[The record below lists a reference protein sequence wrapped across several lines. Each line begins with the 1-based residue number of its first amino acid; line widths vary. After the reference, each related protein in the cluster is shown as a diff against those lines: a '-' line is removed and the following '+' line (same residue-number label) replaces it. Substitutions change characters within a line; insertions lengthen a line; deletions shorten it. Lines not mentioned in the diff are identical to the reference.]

1 MGDSIIIIAMLVISG
16 IIVGIINTLAGGG
29 AIISMTLFM
38 VLGLPISVANGTN
51 RIAVVLQNFTASLA
65 FLRKRML
72 DIKSGVKLSIP
83 AVIGNIAGSMVATHI
98 SDTVFTV
105 CMAIVLTVVLLY
117 MIFDQ
122 SHKRPHIH
130 GGHPL
135 EIRWWHYIWFLLLGF
150 YGGYIYIGL
159 GYVVLAITIWTMRLD
174 LVTANILKGFVI
186 FVSSPFSMLV
196 FMYNGQVDYAFGL
209 LHGLGNIIGAFL
221 ASHYAIGWGVKFVRL
236 FTIGIVIVCLL
247 DLVGWLSMADGVNW
261 LLNIMG

>member
-1 MGDSIIIIAMLVISG
+1 MELTWQVITLLIASG
-16 IIVGIINTLAGGG
+16 ILVGIINTLAGGG
-29 AIISMTLFM
+29 TVLTISIFTAM
-38 VLGLPISVANGTN
+38 GLPITMANGTN
-51 RIAVVLQNFTASLA
+51 RIAVVLQNLTASLT
-65 FLRKRML
+65 FIRKRML
-72 DIKSGVKLSIP
+72 DVKAGLLLSIP
-83 AVIGNIAGSMVATHI
+83 TIIGNIAGSMLATQLDEWI
-98 SDTVFTV
+98 FKLCLGV
-105 CMAIVLTVVLLY
+105 VLTVILIY
-117 MIFDQ
+117 MIFDR
-122 SHKRPHIH
+122 HNHAMPA
-130 GGHPL
+130 GHSL
-135 EIRWWHYIWFLLLGF
+135 KLNLWHYLWFFLIGL